1 MLRGP
6 KSWGDPS
13 AEGNIELG
21 GQKNKMSSWYRT
33 ADQNTKYVDG
43 SVCHDLCAVGG
54 PAGPKICVV
63 GQRLILSTRPTETPF
78 TGCCVKWFIEIV
90 VIIKERVQAM
100 TSKIRLQ
107 GVCFNF
113 PPSKSA
119 VPNWVP
125 PRGPFCGF
133 GFPLGLL
140 FVPRSPFSP
149 F

>member
-1 MLRGP
+1 MHTRNHAVASVLAC
-6 KSWGDPS
+6 D
-13 AEGNIELG
+13 LG
-21 GQKNKMSSWYRT
+21 CTNGKK
-33 ADQNTKYVDG
+33 DVLLIQNCWSKHKICKWFNLSRFMRFVRR
-43 SVCHDLCAVGG
+43 
-54 PAGPKICVV
+54 PARPKICV
-63 GQRLILSTRPTETPF
+63 GRPQLILSTGPTETPF

-149 F
+149 L